1 MFKLFFYFLFLS
13 FFCVFSQINF
23 GLKGG
28 LNFDSMGDLDINSAS
43 LESVS
48 SKSKTGFHLG
58 TFIDYNLLLISLSQ
72 ELIYSENKTSFEEN
86 SLSISKIEIPVLI
99 GYKVFGKFLTLFTG
113 PSFQYI
119 LNLKSRE
126 LNLDEVNKSLTM
138 SLKVGFKFFIK
149 QIGISLFYERGFTE
163 NEVKLKNLNNNSY
176 IGHIHVRPNQFS
188 LSLNYLLK
196 LNEKNKDYFID

>member
-126 LNLDEVNKSLTM
+126 LNLEEVNKNLTM

-176 IGHIHVRPNQFS
+176 FGHIHVRPNQFS

-196 LNEKNKDYFID
+196 LNKKNKDYFID